1 MSVETINS
9 LLEYHIW
16 ANNQLWSCV
25 ESLTDDQFNQED
37 DYSIGSVYN
46 QTFHLMQT
54 DWSSAYFFQNGSWP
68 GPDVPDAVTK
78 EAYTSRSAIRSK
90 WDEAEVTLRQAVATL
105 TDEKL
110 ATTMSLPAGDDKT
123 FDVSLWEFLYS
134 IVNHGTNH
142 RAQTL
147 ALISKLGGK
156 TVEQGVYF
164 HYMQR

>member
-16 ANNQLWSCV
+16 ANNQLWPCI
-25 ESLTDDQFNQED
+25 ESLTDKQFNQED

-46 QTFHLMQT
+46 QVFHLMQT
-54 DWSSAYFFQNGSWP
+54 DWSSAYFLKNGSWP
-68 GPDVPDAVTK
+68 APDALDAIKK
-78 EAYTSRSAIRSK
+78 EDYVSRAAIRSK
-90 WDEAEVTLRQAVATL
+90 WDEAEATIRQATTTL
-105 TDEKL
+105 SDEQLK
-110 ATTMSLPAGDDKT
+110 TVMPLPAGDGKT
-123 FDVSLWEFLYS
+123 FDVNLWELLYS

-147 ALISKLGGK
+147 ALINKLGGK